1 MSELGVKPDQYEE
14 IAAGLRAAILGEN
27 PGFIDAL
34 YGLSGVESPEMRE
47 LVAVTRDDSARFIE
61 QLREKLEVRSC
72 EVVSQVRQEGNF
84 VVRLRINR
92 DTLVEA
98 FVDDLY
104 ERDGRIYA
112 MDVIQFRLIE
122 PDEKHETPEPATT

>member
-1 MSELGVKPDQYEE
+1 MSEQGVKPDQYEA

-47 LVAVTRDDSARFIE
+47 LVAVTREDSARFIE
-61 QLREKLEVRSC
+61 ELREKLAVRSC
-72 EVVSQVRQEGNF
+72 EVVSQTRQEGNF
-84 VVRLRINR
+84 VVRLLLNG

-104 ERDGRIYA
+104 ERDGRVYA

-122 PDEKHETPEPATT
+122 PEAEPTSAAT